1 VSSDISGL
9 LPSYEGKR
17 VRIVSTEGESLL
29 ARILHVSGEQ
39 EDVVLD
45 ILSTDQPDRYV
56 KLGKR
61 PEDSSWAIPFAFIA
75 KIDPVDDQSSPK

>member
-1 VSSDISGL
+1 
-9 LPSYEGKR
+9 
-17 VRIVSTEGESLL
+17 
-29 ARILHVSGEQ
+29 
-39 EDVVLD
+39 LD